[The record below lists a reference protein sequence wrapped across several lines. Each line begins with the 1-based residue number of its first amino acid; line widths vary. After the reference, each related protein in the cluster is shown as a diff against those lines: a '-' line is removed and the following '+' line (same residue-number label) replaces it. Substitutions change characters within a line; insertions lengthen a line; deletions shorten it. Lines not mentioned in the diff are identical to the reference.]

1 MPNLEE
7 VFAGYWPHI
16 IFAVTVVASVL
27 AAVHA
32 AMTKQDVRAA
42 IGWVGIVI
50 FSPLFGALLYF
61 VAGINRIRRER
72 VSQQIEEASHVEEDL
87 DRFLVDRV
95 DSISGSQFAAL
106 KNVGDQLSR
115 FGLVGG
121 NRIRLLKGGDETYPA
136 MLEAIGSARH
146 SVALQSYIFDN
157 DQIGVQIA
165 QALIDAQARG
175 VEVRVLI
182 DSVGSRYSR
191 PPITGILHR
200 AKVPTALFMTTVFG
214 MRLAYANLRSHRKIL
229 IVDGSLGLTGGMNIR
244 AGFMRAYGGDQ
255 TTRDTHFEVYGPIVR
270 QLMSSFVHDWE
281 FTTGEHLTG
290 EAWYPVV
297 STNEYSSQPVS
308 STLAS
313 TTSEATASEVTN
325 SDATNSASI
334 DSASIDSAPT
344 NLAPPITTAGLP
356 GFVLSGVPL
365 RCVPSGPDRT
375 IGSTHDLILGAL
387 SVAQHHVRI
396 QSPYFLPD
404 LPLIAALNTAARRGV
419 VVDIVIPGSN
429 NLRLVSAAMMAQLDQ
444 LVMSGCRVWRSTGT
458 FDHSKLM
465 TIDGGWSYIGSS
477 NLDPRSLRLNFELD
491 IEVYDRKLAAE
502 IGAKIDGLVRE
513 AVPVTLVSLRQAPFL
528 RRLRNRVVWLAS
540 PYL

>member
-1 MPNLEE
+1 MSNLEE
-7 VFAGYWPHI
+7 VLAGYWPHI
-16 IFAVTVVASVL
+16 IFVVTVVASVL

-72 VSQQIEEASHVEEDL
+72 VSQQIEEASHAEEDL
-87 DRFLVDRV
+87 DRYLVARV
-95 DSISGSQFAAL
+95 DVTSGRQFSAL
-106 KNVGDQLSR
+106 KNVGDHVSR

-121 NRIRLLKGGDETYPA
+121 NQIRLLNGGDQTYPA
-136 MLEAIGSARH
+136 MLQAIQGAKRSI
-146 SVALQSYIFDN
+146 ALQSYIFDN
-157 DQIGVQIA
+157 DPIGVQIA
-165 QALIDAQARG
+165 QALIDAHHRG
-175 VEVRVLI
+175 VQVRVLI

-191 PPITGILHR
+191 PPITGMLHR

-229 IVDGSLGLTGGMNIR
+229 IVDGVSGLTGGMNIR

-255 TTRDTHFEVYGPIVR
+255 TTNDTHFEVSGPVVR

-281 FTTGEHLTG
+281 FTTREHLTG
-290 EAWYPVV
+290 EVWFPVEPQLLV
-297 STNEYSSQPVS
+297 DP
-308 STLAS
+308 
-313 TTSEATASEVTN
+313 
-325 SDATNSASI
+325 
-334 DSASIDSAPT
+334 
-344 NLAPPITTAGLP
+344 
-356 GFVLSGVPL
+356 GVPL

-375 IGSTHDLILGAL
+375 LGSTHDLILGAL
-387 SVAQHHVRI
+387 SVAQEHVRI

-404 LPLIAALNTAARRGV
+404 LPLIAALSTAARRGV

-429 NLRLVSAAMMAQLDQ
+429 NLRLVNAAMTAQLDQ
-444 LVMSGCRVWRSTGT
+444 LVLAGCRVWRSSGT

-465 TIDGGWSYIGSS
+465 TIDAGWSYIGSS

-491 IEVYDRKLAAE
+491 IEVYDKSIAAQ
-502 IGAKIDGLVRE
+502 IGAKIDGLISL
-513 AVPVTLVSLRQAPFL
+513 ATPVTLVSLRKIPFWQ
-528 RRLRNRVVWLAS
+528 RLRNRVVWLAS